1 MAIGKKTKWGCLVPF
16 GVLAALTMCAEI
28 VLVIHEVNREEEA
41 PVTAMP
47 TKLPPKTDRVNV
59 RTPLHDALDA
69 GDIEKARDVL
79 ERGAVVIHTH
89 PQDRDKWELTP
100 LHYAAMAGRLDDV
113 LTLLQAGAD
122 IEARDRDG
130 NTPLHEAARCNSTQV
145 ALALLQHGA
154 QIHACDNEGSTPLHL
169 AAYHGSLDVARALLQ
184 QGASVK
190 SVKEGTSSP
199 LIYAIIADRPN
210 TELVKLLIAAGADV
224 HETHD
229 EMGAGTLHLAVR
241 NNRMDIIPLLLDAG
255 VDVATRDAYQQT
267 ALHEAAECGHAEIV
281 QYFLKAG
288 LEVNDKNYIGETPL
302 HLATAEDAVACMEL
316 LIAAGADVLVRT
328 DKKETPLHY
337 AADRLHVDALCLLLA
352 AGGGEGVEELAE
364 IQMKFEQY
372 VKPLMEMRKKYQN
385 AEPKQEDTSAQ

>member
-1 MAIGKKTKWGCLVPF
+1 MKWGCLVPF

-28 VLVIHEVNREEEA
+28 ALVIHEVGREKEA
-41 PVTAMP
+41 PIVPEQPAV
-47 TKLPPKTDRVNV
+47 KAPKNDWVKV

-69 GDIEKARDVL
+69 GNIEQARDVL

-100 LHYAAMAGRLDDV
+100 LHYAAMAGRLEDV

-130 NTPLHEAARCNSTQV
+130 NTPLHEAARCNSTQA
-145 ALALLQHGA
+145 ALMLLQHGA
-154 QIHACDNEGSTPLHL
+154 QIHACNDEGSTPLHL
-169 AAYHGSLDVARALLQ
+169 AAYYGSVDVARALLQ
-184 QGASVK
+184 QGATVK
-190 SVKEGTSSP
+190 PVKEGTSSP
-199 LIYAIIADRPN
+199 LIDAIIAERPN
-210 TELVKLLIAAGADV
+210 AELVKLLMAAGADV
-224 HETHD
+224 HETHN
-229 EMGAGTLHLAVR
+229 EMGMGTLHLAVR

-281 QYFLKAG
+281 QYLLKAG
-288 LEVNDKNYIGETPL
+288 LGVNDKNYIGETPL
-302 HLATAEDAVACMEL
+302 HLAAAEDAEACMEL

-328 DKKETPLHY
+328 DKNKTPLHY
-337 AADRLHVDALCLLLA
+337 AADCLHMDALCLLLA

-385 AEPKQEDTSAQ
+385 TEPKQEDSSAQ